1 MPILKGPRQD
11 SEFECVQIPLP
22 SLMYSY
28 SKLEEVTSELSNLK
42 DAIRS
47 NGIPHNLRTGHDTQD
62 NSQSFLPPEGG
73 FSVPSV
79 PRRNG
84 RLSCDVSSI
93 DFYGI
98 DDIRNDEFH
107 LAEQHL
113 GDVHLTAMAI
123 VDLFEQ
129 YKTNLIL
136 PSISGLTM
144 EQFPTTLLSAR
155 SGPRHFFNV
164 A

>member
-1 MPILKGPRQD
+1 
-11 SEFECVQIPLP
+11 
-22 SLMYSY
+22 MYSY